1 MAESVNTQSILSL
14 LRQSAFSELACQF
27 AKFVQRQDKTGD
39 GLIVLTAALLSEA
52 VSQGHVCLN
61 LAQVGEQGSG
71 LDEVLPQSVAAWIER
86 LRESH
91 LVGQAGDFTP
101 LVLTESGLLY
111 LYRYWHDE
119 QQVGA
124 LIKQRLQPMPIID
137 QAQLELDFANW
148 TSSQTGLD
156 WQKVAVLMALT
167 RQFSVISGGPG
178 TGKTTIVLR
187 LLQLMFNQDKSSRIA
202 LAAPTGKA
210 AARLQQAI
218 GTESDGSNR
227 HGVEAKTLHRLL
239 GITADNEQGRYNAER
254 PLAVDVLIVDEASMI
269 DIRLMA
275 TLLKSL
281 PKAARLIL
289 LGDSQQLASV
299 ESGAI
304 LANLC
309 RDELAFSEEFRERV
323 EQLTRQSLPSATR
336 SSLLADSVVLL
347 QHSYRFDEQSQIG
360 QLAQAVQ
367 TGNDD
372 QFINI
377 LMASDETIWWQQIDQ
392 ATIQQ
397 RVMDLYQAFFEA
409 IKSQQSAVTCLQLFE
424 QNRVLCALK
433 QGPESVDSVNYLV
446 ERALAKQAWRTH
458 QGFYHGRPIMVT
470 QNDYRQG
477 LFNGD
482 TGLVLNN
489 EHGELAACFLDKDTL
504 RWVALNRLPTHETAY
519 AMTVHKSQGSEFD
532 KVCIV
537 LPEQSTPLL
546 TRELLYTAM
555 TRAKVQ
561 VSLVATG
568 SILSQAVTSQ
578 HQREMGLIMEME

>member
-1 MAESVNTQSILSL
+1 MTESVKKYSILSL
-14 LRQSAFSELACQF
+14 LRQSDFSELSCQF
-27 AKFVQRQDKTGD
+27 AKFVQRQDKTDD

-61 LAQVGEQGSG
+61 LSRVGEQGTS
-71 LDEVLPQSVAAWIER
+71 LDDLLPSNMATWIER

-91 LVGQAGDFTP
+91 LVGQAGEFTP
-101 LVLTESGLLY
+101 LVLTDVGLLY

-124 LIKQRLQPMPIID
+124 LIKQRLQAMPIID
-137 QAQLELDFANW
+137 EVQLEQDFANW

-187 LLQLMFNQDKSSRIA
+187 LLQLMFNQDKTIRIA

-218 GTESDGSNR
+218 STESDGSNR
-227 HGVEAKTLHRLL
+227 HGVEAKTVHRLL
-239 GITADNEQGRYNAER
+239 GMTADNEQGRYNAER
-254 PLAVDVLIVDEASMI
+254 PLAIDVLIVDEASMI
-269 DIRLMA
+269 DIRVMA

-281 PKAARLIL
+281 PKSARLIL

-299 ESGAI
+299 ESGAV

-309 RDELAFSEEFRERV
+309 RDEPAFSDAFRERV
-323 EQLTRQSLPSATR
+323 EQLTTQSLQSAR
-336 SSLLADSVVLL
+336 HSSLLADSVVLL
-347 QHSYRFDEQSQIG
+347 QHSYRFDQHSQIG
-360 QLAQAVQ
+360 QLAQAVK

-372 QFINI
+372 QLINI
-377 LMASDETIWWQQIDQ
+377 LMASGDTIWWQQTDQ
-392 ATIQQ
+392 STIQQ
-397 RVMDLYQAFFEA
+397 RVMALYQPFFKA
-409 IKSQQSAVTCLQLFE
+409 IKSQQPTITCLQLFE

-482 TGLVLNN
+482 TGLVMNN
-489 EHGELAACFLDKDTL
+489 ERGELAACFLDKDTV
-504 RWVALNRLPTHETAY
+504 RWVSLNRLPSHETAY

-532 KVCIV
+532 KVCII
-537 LPEQSTPLL
+537 LPEQSAPLL

-561 VSLVATG
+561 VTLVATV
-568 SILSQAVTSQ
+568 SILTQAVISQ
-578 HQREMGLIMEME
+578 HQREMGLIMELE